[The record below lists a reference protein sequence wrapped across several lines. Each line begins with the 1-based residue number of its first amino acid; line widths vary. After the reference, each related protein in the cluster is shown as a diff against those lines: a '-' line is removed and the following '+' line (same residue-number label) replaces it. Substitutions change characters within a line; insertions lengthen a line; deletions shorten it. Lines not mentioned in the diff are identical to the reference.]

1 MNDTKC
7 TGWWEQNGQ
16 RHAMESLRMVVA
28 EGKITGSGID
38 IVGTFTFDGTVSDDH
53 IVSMTKQYLGQ
64 HAVTYTGMYNG
75 SNRLWGTCRII
86 WMKGPWE
93 ITLNSEQEE
102 AEEEQQEDKVKL

>member
-7 TGWWEQNGQ
+7 TGWWGQNGQ

-64 HAVTYTGMYNG
+64 QAVPYPGMYKG
-75 SNRLWGTCRII
+75 SNRL
-86 WMKGPWE
+86 
-93 ITLNSEQEE
+93 
-102 AEEEQQEDKVKL
+102 